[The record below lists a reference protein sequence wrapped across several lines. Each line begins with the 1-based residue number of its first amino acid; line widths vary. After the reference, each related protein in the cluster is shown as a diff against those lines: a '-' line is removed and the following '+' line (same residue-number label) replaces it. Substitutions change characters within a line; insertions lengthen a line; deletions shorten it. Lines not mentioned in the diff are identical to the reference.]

1 MIHMFD
7 LAKPFLSD
15 AFSILSPLTH
25 CLSGLFIW
33 TVVAKCWLKESVL
46 IVGVFCVLLF
56 KKRNDHL
63 SGSFVL
69 FSMCVCFTG
78 QKLFHMNAKSYPTTG
93 SLVHVSKSVV
103 ETFYQKCPHGVAR
116 EVTGSTEVKVKIK
129 YIVSPCHSGMLINQI
144 L

>member
-25 CLSGLFIW
+25 CL
-33 TVVAKCWLKESVL
+33 
-46 IVGVFCVLLF
+46 FCVLLF

-69 FSMCVCFTG
+69 LSMCVCFTG